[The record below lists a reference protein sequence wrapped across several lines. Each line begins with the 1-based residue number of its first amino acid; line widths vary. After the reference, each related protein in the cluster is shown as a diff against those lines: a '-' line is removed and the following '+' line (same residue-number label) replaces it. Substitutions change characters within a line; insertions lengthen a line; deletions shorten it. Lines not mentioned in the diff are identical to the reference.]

1 MIILIYVDTIMERT
15 LRILTINLCDES
27 PGKKPNLLN
36 KWITILSKIKGD
48 ILFLQEANS
57 YNIEKLAS
65 ELGLKILNV
74 DNLEGTCVL
83 VNPIKL
89 TIINDNQVKLI
100 NSRKEPIYIGNL
112 HLDDVPSVLH
122 HMNNVIYKS
131 SKTIPIS
138 SSKSQILKLCAERR
152 LPRLKQELLKA
163 KKYDRAILA
172 GDFNEPSH
180 LDLDNINVPVS
191 KLLEKNGFIDTFWY
205 ANPNV
210 DEELGYTWPAGSLY
224 AKEPGQ
230 RIDMIYTKN
239 MKIRY
244 SIVYDGPKLAK
255 WISDHKMIITDV
267 EM

>member
-1 MIILIYVDTIMERT
+1 MEHT

-27 PGKKPNLLN
+27 PGKKTILLN
-36 KWITILSKIKGD
+36 KWIIILSKIKGD

-74 DNLEGTCVL
+74 DNLEGTSVL
-83 VNPIKL
+83 VNPKKV
-89 TIINDNQVKLI
+89 TIINDNLVKVLH
-100 NSRKEPIYIGNL
+100 SRKEPIYIGNL

-122 HMNNVIYKS
+122 HMNNMSYKS

-138 SSKSQILKLCAERR
+138 SSKAKILKLCAERR
-152 LPRLKQELLKA
+152 LPRLKQELVKA
-163 KKYDRAILA
+163 KKYARAILA

-210 DEELGYTWPAGSLY
+210 DEDYGYTWPAGSLY
-224 AKEPGQ
+224 KQEPRQ
-230 RIDMIYTKN
+230 RIDMIYTKKL
-239 MKIRY
+239 KIVY
-244 SIVYDGPKLAK
+244 SIVYDGSKSST

-267 EM
+267 EI

>member
-1 MIILIYVDTIMERT
+1 MERT

-27 PGKKPNLLN
+27 PGKKPALLN
-36 KWITILSKIKGD
+36 KWITILSKVKGD
-48 ILFLQEANS
+48 VLFLQEANS
-57 YNIEKLAS
+57 YNIEKLAA

-83 VNPIKL
+83 VNPKKL
-89 TIINDNQVKLI
+89 TIVDDNLVKVLK
-100 NSRKEPIYIGNL
+100 SRKGTIYIGNL
-112 HLDDVPSVLH
+112 HLDDVPSVVH
-122 HMNNVIYKS
+122 HMNNIVYKS

-138 SSKSQILKLCAERR
+138 SSKDKILKLCAERR
-152 LPRLKQELLKA
+152 LPRLKQELVKA

-180 LDLDNINVPVS
+180 LDLGNINVPVS
-191 KLLEKNGFIDTFWY
+191 KLLEKNDFIDTFWY

-210 DEELGYTWPAGSLY
+210 DEVHGHTWPAGSLY

-239 MKIRY
+239 MKVMY
-244 SIVYDGPKLAK
+244 SIVYDGPKMSK
-255 WISDHKMIITDV
+255 WISDHKMVITDV
-267 EM
+267 EI

>member
-1 MIILIYVDTIMERT
+1 MERT

-27 PGKKPNLLN
+27 PGKKPTLLN

-57 YNIEKLAS
+57 YNIEKLAA

-89 TIINDNQVKLI
+89 TIINDNLVKVVK
-100 NSRKEPIYIGNL
+100 SRKGPIYIGNL

-122 HMNNVIYKS
+122 HMNNITYKS

-138 SSKSQILKLCAERR
+138 SSKNKILKLCAERR
-152 LPRLKQELLKA
+152 LPRLKQELVKA
-163 KKYDRAILA
+163 NQYNRAIIA

-191 KLLEKNGFIDTFWY
+191 KLLEKNGFIDTYWY
-205 ANPNV
+205 ANKPE
-210 DEELGYTWPAGSLY
+210 DPEYGHTWPASSLY
-224 AKEPGQ
+224 KKEPGQ

-239 MKIRY
+239 LKVMN
-244 SIVYDGPKLAK
+244 SVVFNSLK
-255 WISDHKMIITDV
+255 WVSDHKMVVTDV
-267 EM
+267 EI

>member
-1 MIILIYVDTIMERT
+1 MERT

-27 PGKKPNLLN
+27 PGKKTTLLK
-36 KWITILSKIKGD
+36 KWIVILSKIKGD

-89 TIINDNQVKLI
+89 TIINDNLVKVI
-100 NSRKEPIYIGNL
+100 KSRKEPIYIGNL

-138 SSKSQILKLCAERR
+138 SSKDKILKLCAERR
-152 LPRLKQELLKA
+152 LPRLKQELSKA

-180 LDLDNINVPVS
+180 LDLDNIKTPVS
-191 KLLEKNGFIDTFWY
+191 IELKKNGFIDTYRYIHKGF
-205 ANPNV
+205 
-210 DEELGYTWPAGSLY
+210 DYTWPAGQFY
-224 AKEPGQ
+224 KKEPEQ
-230 RIDMIYTKN
+230 RIDFIYTKN
-239 MKIRY
+239 LKVE
-244 SIVYDGPKLAK
+244 SSHVFDNGDDAK
-255 WISDHKMIITDV
+255 WLSDHKMVITRILI
-267 EM
+267 